1 MLDKVI
7 DYIKKNRVVEINKLK
22 KDLSLSEE
30 DWELILL
37 QLKDLRLIKQ
47 IQLASPNRCDSC
59 PYIKSCSQQCLQ
71 SEILYLVLPDKDQ
84 DSE

>member
-7 DYIKKNRVVEINKLK
+7 KYIKKNKVVEINKLK
-22 KDLSLSEE
+22 KDLSISDE
-30 DWELILL
+30 DWDLILL

-47 IQLASPNRCDSC
+47 IQFASPDKCNSC
-59 PYIKSCSQQCLQ
+59 PYVKSCSQQCLQ
-71 SEILYLVLPDKDQ
+71 SEILYLVSPDKDQ